1 MIVVAV
7 VPVQPGMPP
16 HLSAAAAV
24 VVAVLLRMLGIARY
38 CPAQKFRGYL
48 FVLIQERKARNVVL
62 PMCSRP

>member
-24 VVAVLLRMLGIARY
+24 VVAVLLRMLGIAVS
-38 CPAQKFRGYL
+38 PAQTFRGYL
-48 FVLIQERKARNVVL
+48 FVLIQERKTRNVVL